1 MPLKP
6 TQFSPQDKLT
16 SYFWR
21 ANSCAIPTGRG
32 AQRRNCTPKL
42 NHPCN
47 TNAPGDVVKD
57 STDSGSDNTFDSR
70 KGQQLDIVSRDGC
83 VIFQIRVQ
91 PRASRDEIA
100 GVIDGSLKV
109 RIKAPAVENRANE
122 AVCEY
127 LAMLLKTSKSAVR
140 ILGGERSRVKRVEVR
155 GVQPRDVLALI
166 SHEA

>member
-1 MPLKP
+1 M
-6 TQFSPQDKLT
+6 FSL
-16 SYFWR
+16 
-21 ANSCAIPTGRG
+21 
-32 AQRRNCTPKL
+32 
-42 NHPCN
+42 
-47 TNAPGDVVKD
+47 
-57 STDSGSDNTFDSR
+57 
-70 KGQQLDIVSRDGC
+70 
-83 VIFQIRVQ
+83 RVQ

-109 RIKAPAVENRANE
+109 RIQAPAVENRANE

-127 LAMLLKTSKSAVR
+127 LATLLKTSKSAVR

>member
-1 MPLKP
+1 V
-6 TQFSPQDKLT
+6 FSL
-16 SYFWR
+16 
-21 ANSCAIPTGRG
+21 
-32 AQRRNCTPKL
+32 
-42 NHPCN
+42 
-47 TNAPGDVVKD
+47 
-57 STDSGSDNTFDSR
+57 
-70 KGQQLDIVSRDGC
+70 
-83 VIFQIRVQ
+83 RVQ

-109 RIKAPAVENRANE
+109 RIQAPAVENRANE

-127 LAMLLKTSKSAVR
+127 LATLLKTSKSAVR

>member
-1 MPLKP
+1 L
-6 TQFSPQDKLT
+6 S
-16 SYFWR
+16 R
-21 ANSCAIPTGRG
+21 
-32 AQRRNCTPKL
+32 
-42 NHPCN
+42 PCN
-47 TNAPGDVVKD
+47 TNALGDVLKR
-57 STDSGSDNTFDSR
+57 STDSGSDSTFGSR
-70 KGQQLDIVSRDGC
+70 AGQQLDIVSRDGC
-83 VIFQIRVQ
+83 VVFSLRVQ

-109 RIKAPAVENRANE
+109 RIQAPAVENRANE

-127 LAMLLKTSKSAVR
+127 LATLLKTSKSAVR